1 MERKQMENELEL
13 KWRRIQQAMRQEEAD
28 GCLLTMNMNLYYVSG
43 QVFNGYFYL
52 PAEGRPYWFV
62 KRLTIPETNQVHV
75 IRKPEQIPD
84 FFRDLNL
91 AMPRKLLLEADE
103 LSYNE
108 YIRLQHVFR
117 AEATGNASALIRHIR
132 MIKTPWEIEQ
142 MRISARKHEAVYRE
156 IPACYRPG
164 MRDIELQIEIEKRMR
179 VHGSLGY
186 FRAFGSNMDIFMG
199 SLLAGENAGE
209 PSPFDFA
216 LGGTGMHASGPLG
229 ANGTL
234 LREGTTVM
242 ADMSGNYTAYQT
254 DMTRVFSIGKLPDRA
269 YRVHRVALEIQ
280 ARMERTAKPG
290 VPCAELYRDAL
301 AMAGQEGLEDCFMG
315 TRFQAKFVGHG
326 VGLEIN
332 ELPVLTTRSK
342 DILQPGMTFAFEPKF
357 VLAGIGA
364 VGIENT
370 FLVTDSGVEKMTL
383 LDENIIEL

>member
-1 MERKQMENELEL
+1 MENELEL

-62 KRLTIPETNQVHV
+62 KRLTVPETNQVHV

-301 AMAGQEGLEDCFMG
+301 AMAGQEGLKDCFMG

>member
-1 MERKQMENELEL
+1 MENELEL

-62 KRLTIPETNQVHV
+62 KRLTVPETNQVHV
-75 IRKPEQIPD
+75 IRKPEQMPEL
-84 FFRDLNL
+84 FRDLNL
-91 AMPRKLLLEADE
+91 AMPRKLLLEEDE

-108 YIRLQHVFR
+108 CIRLQHVFR

-142 MRISARKHEAVYRE
+142 MRISARRHEAVYRE

-164 MRDIELQIEIEKRMR
+164 MRDVELQIEIEKRMR
-179 VHGSLGY
+179 MHGSLGY

-216 LGGTGMHASGPLG
+216 LGGKGIHASGPLG

-290 VPCAELYRDAL
+290 VSCAELYRDAL
-301 AMAGQEGLEDCFMG
+301 AMAGQEGLKDCFMG
-315 TRFQAKFVGHG
+315 THLQAKFVGHG

>member
-1 MERKQMENELEL
+1 MENELEL

-62 KRLTIPETNQVHV
+62 KRLTIPETDRVHA
-75 IRKPEQIPD
+75 IRKPEQMPD
-84 FFRDLNL
+84 FFQDLGL

-164 MRDIELQIEIEKRMR
+164 MTDIELQIEIEKRMR
-179 VHGSLGY
+179 VYGSLGY

-216 LGGTGMHASGPLG
+216 LGGAGMHASGPLG

-383 LDENIIEL
+383 LDENITEL

>member
-1 MERKQMENELEL
+1 MENELEL

-75 IRKPEQIPD
+75 IRKPEQMPD
-84 FFRDLNL
+84 FFRNLNL

-117 AEATGNASALIRHIR
+117 AEVTGNASALIRRIR

-290 VPCAELYRDAL
+290 VPCAGLYRDAL
-301 AMAGQEGLEDCFMG
+301 AMARQEGLEDCFMG

>member
-1 MERKQMENELEL
+1 MENELEL

-75 IRKPEQIPD
+75 IRKPEQMPEL
-84 FFRDLNL
+84 FRDLNL
-91 AMPRKLLLEADE
+91 AMPRKLLLEEDE

-108 YIRLQHVFR
+108 CIRLQHVFR

-216 LGGTGMHASGPLG
+216 LGGAGMHASGPLG

-290 VPCAELYRDAL
+290 VSCAELYRDAL
-301 AMAGQEGLEDCFMG
+301 AMAGQEGLKDCFMG
-315 TRFQAKFVGHG
+315 THLQAKFVGHG

-383 LDENIIEL
+383 LDENITEL

>member
-1 MERKQMENELEL
+1 MENELEL

-62 KRLTIPETNQVHV
+62 KRLTVPETNQVHV

-216 LGGTGMHASGPLG
+216 LGGKGIHASGPLG

-290 VPCAELYRDAL
+290 VSCAELYRDAL
-301 AMAGQEGLEDCFMG
+301 AMAGQEGLKDCFMG
-315 TRFQAKFVGHG
+315 THLQAKFVGHG

>member
-1 MERKQMENELEL
+1 MENELEL

-62 KRLTIPETNQVHV
+62 KRLTVPETNQVHV
-75 IRKPEQIPD
+75 IRKPEQMPEL
-84 FFRDLNL
+84 FRDLNL
-91 AMPRKLLLEADE
+91 AMPRKLLLEEDE

-108 YIRLQHVFR
+108 CIRLQHVFR

-132 MIKTPWEIEQ
+132 MIKTPGEIEQ
-142 MRISARKHEAVYRE
+142 MRISAKRQEAVYRE
-156 IPACYRPG
+156 IPAWYRPG
-164 MRDIELQIEIEKRMR
+164 MRDVELQIEIEKRMR
-179 VHGSLGY
+179 MHGSLGY

-216 LGGTGMHASGPLG
+216 LGGKGIHASGPLG

-290 VPCAELYRDAL
+290 VSCAELYRDAL
-301 AMAGQEGLEDCFMG
+301 AMAGQEGLKDCFMG
-315 TRFQAKFVGHG
+315 THLQAKFVGHG

>member
-1 MERKQMENELEL
+1 MENELEL

-62 KRLTIPETNQVHV
+62 KRLTVPETNQVHV
-75 IRKPEQIPD
+75 IRKPEQMPEL
-84 FFRDLNL
+84 FRDLNL
-91 AMPRKLLLEADE
+91 AMPRKLLLEEDE

-108 YIRLQHVFR
+108 CIRLQHVFR

-142 MRISARKHEAVYRE
+142 MRISARRHEAVYRE

-164 MRDIELQIEIEKRMR
+164 MRDVELQIEIEKRMR
-179 VHGSLGY
+179 MHGSLGY

-216 LGGTGMHASGPLG
+216 LGGKGIHASGPLG

-242 ADMSGNYTAYQT
+242 ADMWGNYTAYQT

-290 VPCAELYRDAL
+290 VSCAELYRDAL
-301 AMAGQEGLEDCFMG
+301 AMAGQEGLKDCFMG
-315 TRFQAKFVGHG
+315 THLQAKFVGHG

>member
-1 MERKQMENELEL
+1 MENELEL

-62 KRLTIPETNQVHV
+62 KRLTVPETNQVHV
-75 IRKPEQIPD
+75 IRKPEQMPEL
-84 FFRDLNL
+84 FRDLNL

-179 VHGSLGY
+179 VYGSLGY

-216 LGGTGMHASGPLG
+216 LGGAGMHASGPLG

>member
-1 MERKQMENELEL
+1 MENELEL

-186 FRAFGSNMDIFMG
+186 FRACGSNMDIFMG

>member
-1 MERKQMENELEL
+1 MENELEL

-62 KRLTIPETNQVHV
+62 KRLTVPETNQVHV
-75 IRKPEQIPD
+75 IRKPEQMPEL
-84 FFRDLNL
+84 FRDLNL

-234 LREGTTVM
+234 LEEGTTVM

>member
-1 MERKQMENELEL
+1 MENELEL

-179 VHGSLGY
+179 VYGSLGY

>member
-1 MERKQMENELEL
+1 MENELEL

-62 KRLTIPETNQVHV
+62 KRLTVPETNQVHV
-75 IRKPEQIPD
+75 IRKPEQMPEL
-84 FFRDLNL
+84 FRDLNL

>member
-1 MERKQMENELEL
+1 MENELEL

-62 KRLTIPETNQVHV
+62 KRLTIPETDRVHA
-75 IRKPEQIPD
+75 IRKPEQMPD
-84 FFRDLNL
+84 FFQDLGL

-142 MRISARKHEAVYRE
+142 MRISARRHEAVYRE

-164 MRDIELQIEIEKRMR
+164 MRDVELQIEIEKRMR
-179 VHGSLGY
+179 MHGSLGY

-216 LGGTGMHASGPLG
+216 LGGKGIHASGPLG

-290 VPCAELYRDAL
+290 VSCAELYRDAL
-301 AMAGQEGLEDCFMG
+301 AMAGQEGLKDCFMG
-315 TRFQAKFVGHG
+315 THLQAKFVGHG

>member
-1 MERKQMENELEL
+1 MENELEL

-62 KRLTIPETNQVHV
+62 KRLTVPETNQVHV
-75 IRKPEQIPD
+75 IRKPEQMPEL
-84 FFRDLNL
+84 FRDLNL
-91 AMPRKLLLEADE
+91 AMPRKLLLEEDE

-108 YIRLQHVFR
+108 CIRLQHVFR

-142 MRISARKHEAVYRE
+142 MRISARRHEAVYRE

-164 MRDIELQIEIEKRMR
+164 MRDVELQIEIEKRMR
-179 VHGSLGY
+179 MHGSLGY

-234 LREGTTVM
+234 LEEGTTVM

-290 VPCAELYRDAL
+290 VSCAELYRDAL

>member
-1 MERKQMENELEL
+1 MENELEL

-179 VHGSLGY
+179 VYGSLGY

-234 LREGTTVM
+234 LEEGTTVM

-280 ARMERTAKPG
+280 ARMERAAKPG

-315 TRFQAKFVGHG
+315 THLQAKFVGHG

>member
-1 MERKQMENELEL
+1 MENELEL

-62 KRLTIPETNQVHV
+62 KRLTVPETNQVHV
-75 IRKPEQIPD
+75 IRKPEQMPEL
-84 FFRDLNL
+84 FRDLNL
-91 AMPRKLLLEADE
+91 AMPRKLLLEEDE

-108 YIRLQHVFR
+108 CIRLQHVFR

-142 MRISARKHEAVYRE
+142 MRISARRHEAVYRE

-164 MRDIELQIEIEKRMR
+164 MRDVELQIEIEKRMR
-179 VHGSLGY
+179 MHGSLGY

-216 LGGTGMHASGPLG
+216 LGGKGIHASGPLG

-301 AMAGQEGLEDCFMG
+301 AMAGQEGLKDCFMG
-315 TRFQAKFVGHG
+315 THLQAKFVGHG

>member
-1 MERKQMENELEL
+1 MENELEL

-364 VGIENT
+364 VGIENP

>member
-1 MERKQMENELEL
+1 MENELEL

-62 KRLTIPETNQVHV
+62 KRLTVPETNQVHV

-164 MRDIELQIEIEKRMR
+164 MRDVELQIEIEKRMR

-216 LGGTGMHASGPLG
+216 LGGKGIHASGPLG

-290 VPCAELYRDAL
+290 VSCAELYRDAL
-301 AMAGQEGLEDCFMG
+301 AMAGQEGLKDCFMG
-315 TRFQAKFVGHG
+315 THLQAKFVGHG

>member
-164 MRDIELQIEIEKRMR
+164 MRDVELQIEIEKRMR
-179 VHGSLGY
+179 MHGSLGY

>member
-1 MERKQMENELEL
+1 MENELEL

-216 LGGTGMHASGPLG
+216 LGGAGMHASGPLG

-254 DMTRVFSIGKLPDRA
+254 DMPRVFSIGKLPDRA

-383 LDENIIEL
+383 LDENITEL

>member
-1 MERKQMENELEL
+1 MENELEL

-62 KRLTIPETNQVHV
+62 KRLTVPETNQVHV

-179 VHGSLGY
+179 VYGSLGY

-216 LGGTGMHASGPLG
+216 LGGAGMHASGPLG

-301 AMAGQEGLEDCFMG
+301 AMAGQEGLKDCFMG
-315 TRFQAKFVGHG
+315 THLQAKFVGHG

>member
-1 MERKQMENELEL
+1 MENELEL

-199 SLLAGENAGE
+199 SLLAGGNAGE

>member
-1 MERKQMENELEL
+1 MENELEL

-62 KRLTIPETNQVHV
+62 KRLTVPETNQVHV
-75 IRKPEQIPD
+75 IRKPEQMPEL
-84 FFRDLNL
+84 FRDLNL
-91 AMPRKLLLEADE
+91 AMPRKLLLEEDE